1 MAKKEFLYHGKNIE
15 ELKALSLQE
24 FSQLTP
30 ARLRRT
36 IKRGFTEEQ
45 KIFLNK
51 LKRSKRSFK
60 THCRDMVILP
70 EMVGKT
76 IDIHNGNKFVSIL
89 IEIEMLVKES
99 KNILLM
105 SMGWLIR
112 ERLVHAEIINGT
124 CFYTRR
130 REEEGCCIRATVSKC
145 LNNKN
150 VIVKRVDNVF
160 DREEVRNGTN

>member
-89 IEIEMLVKES
+89 IEIEMLGHVLGE
-99 KNILLM
+99 LTL
-105 SMGWLIR
+105 
-112 ERLVHAEIINGT
+112 
-124 CFYTRR
+124 TRKR
-130 REEEGCCIRATVSKC
+130 ITHSSPGIGATRSSSA
-145 LNNKN
+145 LS
-150 VIVKRVDNVF
+150 
-160 DREEVRNGTN
+160 VR

>member
-1 MAKKEFLYHGKNIE
+1 MIM
-15 ELKALSLQE
+15 
-24 FSQLTP
+24 
-30 ARLRRT
+30 
-36 IKRGFTEEQ
+36 
-45 KIFLNK
+45 KIGIT
-51 LKRSKRSFK
+51 SGE
-60 THCRDMVILP
+60 I
-70 EMVGKT
+70 
-76 IDIHNGNKFVSIL
+76 ISIL
-89 IEIEMLVKES
+89 EEENAPLTLVEIEMLVKES

-130 REEEGCCIRATVSKC
+130 REEEGCCIRTTVSKY

-150 VIVKRVDNVF
+150 VLVKRADNVF